1 MRQRAGHV
9 GDFGDGRR
17 LGRRSDHRLVVGS
30 DDRDRDRERDD
41 AAMMIVDL
49 DRVGQRQR
57 LVPRQD
63 SRNTCRQPRRSRSA
77 IPSRRAVESTSAPSD
92 SQLSTVASLASPVV
106 TPASVTPVMVTEW
119 VSVRST
125 SVNVT
130 VPCAVIWNGGVRRPW
145 LLDDQTDLCR
155 GRHDRR
161 IIGTGNRDGDGVVP
175 GLVAQ
180 REIVVDAHHVGQRQ
194 RFAGGQEVEGAVGQA
209 VRPPCRAEIAVQ
221 RIGIQ
226 QQRDLNG
233 LDGRQLHRRQRRGHV
248 VAAGVVVV
256 ERIEIGRRSRRVAKN

>member
-1 MRQRAGHV
+1 MMVIDLDQIGQRQRLARGEIV
-9 GDFGDGRR
+9 EILVGRR
-17 LGRRSDHRLVVGS
+17 EGPGPRSGDTAGRVGQGAERQPAQDRRLIGKARSNARLGYAGDRDAVGVAEIDIGEASPCRTRHRCVSEPVTSGISVMAAAWVRRSDHRLVVGS

-57 LVPRQD
+57 LARGEIVEISVG
-63 SRNTCRQPRRSRSA
+63 SREGPRSA
-77 IPSRRAVESTSAPSD
+77 IPSRRRSRSTSAPSD

-125 SVNVT
+125 SVNVS
-130 VPCAVIWNGGVRRPW
+130 VPLRRIRNGGVRRPW

-161 IIGTGNRDGDGVVP
+161 IIGTGNRDGDG
-175 GLVAQ
+175 A
-180 REIVVDAHHVGQRQ
+180 
-194 RFAGGQEVEGAVGQA
+194 
-209 VRPPCRAEIAVQ
+209 
-221 RIGIQ
+221 
-226 QQRDLNG
+226 
-233 LDGRQLHRRQRRGHV
+233 
-248 VAAGVVVV
+248 
-256 ERIEIGRRSRRVAKN
+256 